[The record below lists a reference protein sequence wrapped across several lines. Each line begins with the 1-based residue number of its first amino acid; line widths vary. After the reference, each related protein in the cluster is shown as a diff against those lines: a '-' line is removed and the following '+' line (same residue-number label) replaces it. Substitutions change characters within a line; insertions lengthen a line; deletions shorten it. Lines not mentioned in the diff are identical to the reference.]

1 MSPPRIPTFLTE
13 LLLSPEQHPH
23 SIGVVIVPTLAE
35 MHQILES
42 SGASTPH
49 IIEAGGGPP
58 RAAFWCDYESEDKT
72 KLGYVIFAG
81 EAINP
86 AIMVHEITHAA
97 SFFVNCYVMTS
108 AAVSA
113 KAEEE
118 QQDYYEEALA
128 HTIETLFEQLFEFV
142 YTAAPLSHR
151 FIP

>member
-1 MSPPRIPTFLTE
+1 MKTPPFLTE
-13 LLLSPEQHPH
+13 LLFAPGQHPH

-35 MHQILES
+35 MHQILAS

-58 RAAFWCDYESEDKT
+58 RAAFWCDYDNPDKT

-81 EAINP
+81 EALDP
-86 AIMVHEITHAA
+86 SIMVHELTHAA
-97 SFFVNCYVMTS
+97 SFFVNCYVMRS
-108 AAVSA
+108 KAVQA
-113 KAEEE
+113 KEIEE
-118 QQDYYEEALA
+118 QHDYFDEALA